1 MTNEEILEVQ
11 KKYNLTRN
19 DFHVQK
25 SKKTGKV
32 MFKIITRTGI
42 EKIQA
47 QENIKVNFECIVAE
61 PTFCVIKATSGDV
74 QTYGSAKHGDFKNG
88 NTETWYIAEM
98 AEKRA
103 LSRIVLKVTN
113 LYQNGFFG
121 EDENSSFNGNKK
133 PELTNEEKLE
143 EIKRLFDIVP
153 ITNTGDSLYIER
165 IIKEEEVTSYDKV
178 INILNKLKQ

>member
-1 MTNEEILEVQ
+1 
-11 KKYNLTRN
+11 
-19 DFHVQK
+19 
-25 SKKTGKV
+25 
-32 MFKIITRTGI
+32 
-42 EKIQA
+42 
-47 QENIKVNFECIVAE
+47 
-61 PTFCVIKATSGDV
+61 
-74 QTYGSAKHGDFKNG
+74 
-88 NTETWYIAEM
+88 M